1 MKAFFKRFFKLALGW
16 ALLIL
21 GTVGLFLPILQG
33 LLFIFLGV
41 ALLSAQ
47 SEWVRRGLESLRSR
61 FPRQAAKLQWLKR
74 NLLRKFRRRR
84 SS

>member
-16 ALLIL
+16 ALLLL
-21 GTVGLFLPILQG
+21 GIAGLFLPILQG
-33 LLFIFLGV
+33 MLFIFLGV
-41 ALLSAQ
+41 ALLSTQ
-47 SEWVRRGLESLRSR
+47 SEWVRRGLESLRAR

-74 NLLRKFRRRR
+74 GLLRRFRRRR